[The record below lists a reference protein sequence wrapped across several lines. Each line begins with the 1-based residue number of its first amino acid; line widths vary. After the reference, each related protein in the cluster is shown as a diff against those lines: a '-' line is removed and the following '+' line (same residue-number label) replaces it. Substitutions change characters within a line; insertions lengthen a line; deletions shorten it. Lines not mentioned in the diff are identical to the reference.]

1 MEGRCRER
9 ARAQD
14 HQRKYRI
21 LSYTDQLSAEPS
33 TVNRLRFQGSK
44 PHSCGLNSPMSGV
57 VIALVFLSRPML
69 CSQLTFWHRVLTQG
83 GHTRGVP
90 AFQAAT
96 CKPVRPASPLAPT

>member
-33 TVNRLRFQGSK
+33 TV
-44 PHSCGLNSPMSGV
+44 
-57 VIALVFLSRPML
+57 
-69 CSQLTFWHRVLTQG
+69 
-83 GHTRGVP
+83 
-90 AFQAAT
+90 
-96 CKPVRPASPLAPT
+96 